1 LVHHPKPAKRCS
13 LFQAESFRLRINS
26 LNLTPTHDRLLERL
40 NSIPG
45 VLAAGSMTSL
55 PLTGQPS
62 DVYLM
67 NRLPSD
73 GSATPP
79 PPANLRTVSLDSF
92 GILGIRLKQGRFFT
106 KADTEKAPRVLII
119 NEALARRLWPGEDPV
134 GRRMSLKFK
143 TVIWGSGDMQYAEG
157 EVVGVIRDVKYDG
170 PETGAPLE
178 AYLPFAQ
185 RFREHYLTSLVLR
198 CAVAPGALANSVRKE
213 IEAVDASY
221 QVETV
226 EDVQDLY
233 ADATASRR
241 FLMVLLSVFAAV
253 AFGLS
258 VVGIYGVVAF
268 TVSRRMREVG
278 IRMALGARPSE
289 IVTLILKQTMPLI
302 LIGLA
307 LGLTAAFGLRQVIAS
322 QLFGVSP
329 LDPVTLAVG
338 IAVVVAALLAACYL
352 PARRAAKAD
361 PMTALRCE

>member
-1 LVHHPKPAKRCS
+1 
-13 LFQAESFRLRINS
+13 
-26 LNLTPTHDRLLERL
+26 
-40 NSIPG
+40 
-45 VLAAGSMTSL
+45 
-55 PLTGQPS
+55 
-62 DVYLM
+62 
-67 NRLPSD
+67 
-73 GSATPP
+73 
-79 PPANLRTVSLDSF
+79 
-92 GILGIRLKQGRFFT
+92 
-106 KADTEKAPRVLII
+106 
-119 NEALARRLWPGEDPV
+119 
-134 GRRMSLKFK
+134 
-143 TVIWGSGDMQYAEG
+143 
-157 EVVGVIRDVKYDG
+157 
-170 PETGAPLE
+170 
-178 AYLPFAQ
+178 
-185 RFREHYLTSLVLR
+185 
-198 CAVAPGALANSVRKE
+198 VRKE

-352 PARRAAKAD
+352 PARRAATAD